1 MKRVIIIF
9 SLNKNKRY
17 WLEWPSLLCNRKKKC
32 LAILPS
38 NQRFILTIF
47 FSLLSFLYTSSYMK
61 IFHVL
66 FSIVKNLVCQS
77 KIINVFNFSF
87 AAQSVHYNLYLSD
100 DVHLPLFKFLS
111 YGTGIYSCEPY
122 TIIIPVEMS
131 SVSDRIGE
139 YYVSLSKPN
148 ICRTV
153 YTYINKSHME
163 KKIWFK
169 IKYRRY

>member
-1 MKRVIIIF
+1 MKRVIIIIF

-100 DVHLPLFKFLS
+100 NVHLPLFKFLS
-111 YGTGIYSCEPY
+111 YGTSIYS
-122 TIIIPVEMS
+122 IFIVFSEMENFQLRRKFRVLFS
-131 SVSDRIGE
+131 FFAKFRINMGHDSRE
-139 YYVSLSKPN
+139 A
-148 ICRTV
+148 
-153 YTYINKSHME
+153 HMVLGG
-163 KKIWFK
+163 
-169 IKYRRY
+169 R